1 MREPL
6 SPEVLRR
13 IQQAA
18 LSDIHPPRNFKLA
31 IRETLRN

>member
-6 SPEVLRR
+6 APEILQH

-18 LSDIHPPRNFKLA
+18 LTDIHPPRNFKLA

>member
-1 MREPL
+1 MRDPL
-6 SPEVLRR
+6 APEVLQR